1 MLYKYKN
8 VNMFSPDLILDIFI
22 CQGTSVIYITSLVH
36 TVPVLSPGVA
46 SVWAPGPHRSDT
58 DKHCIESG

>member
-1 MLYKYKN
+1 
-8 VNMFSPDLILDIFI
+8 MFSPDLILDMII
-22 CQGTSVIYITSLVH
+22 CQGTTVIYITSLVH

-58 DKHCIESG
+58 GKHCIESG